1 MVFERKLIA
10 LNYIRGF
17 FIIDLVTTFPVY
29 LIEGASSSS
38 NSFNMLR
45 LARLPRVYKLAK
57 VLRIF

>member
-38 NSFNMLR
+38 SSFNMLR